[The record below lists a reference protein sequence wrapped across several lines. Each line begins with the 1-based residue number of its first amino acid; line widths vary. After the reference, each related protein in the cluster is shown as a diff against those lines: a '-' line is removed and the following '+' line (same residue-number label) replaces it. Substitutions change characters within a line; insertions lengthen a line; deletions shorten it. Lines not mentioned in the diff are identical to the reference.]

1 MAFGNRSNN
10 NNDLNVNT
18 NGIQFYNTDS
28 FEPSTLQLNFWN
40 GLLALKICPALPE
53 NKREESKKYD
63 YETFITCLLTPQKI
77 SDLLNALEKTFY
89 PDYLKEPNKV
99 KSVGVASGD
108 GLIQISSAQ
117 QIPGY
122 KKDEAGIVLT
132 IFKDVDVNAKTD
144 SYLRY
149 EFRKGS
155 IVLNY
160 NNKTGEY
167 TNDMTS
173 DCEFLVFVEYLREGL
188 KALTQAYAHSIRY
201 SDRFYRA
208 REIMNSQK
216 IMEALN
222 IQIDD
227 KKSGYRKNGGN
238 NSPFSSRRKISDD
251 ESRTSA
257 PIEPSDLADIYNELE
272 T

>member
-1 MAFGNRSNN
+1 MAFGNRQNN
-10 NNDLNVNT
+10 SNDLSVNT
-18 NGIQFYNTDS
+18 NGIQFYNMDS

-63 YETFITCLLTPQKI
+63 YETFVTCLLTPQKI
-77 SDLLNALEKTFY
+77 YDLLNTLQTHFY
-89 PDYLKEPNKV
+89 PNYLEDPAQV
-99 KSVGVASGD
+99 RSVGVASGE

-117 QIPGY
+117 QISGY
-122 KKDEAGIVLT
+122 KKDEAGIILT

-155 IVLNY
+155 IVRDY
-160 NNKTGEY
+160 NNKTGEFE
-167 TNDMTS
+167 NDMTS
-173 DCEFLVFVEYLREGL
+173 DCEFLIFIEYLKQGL
-188 KALTQAYAHSIRY
+188 AALTQAHAHSVRY

-208 REIMNSQK
+208 KEISNSQK
-216 IMEALN
+216 VMEALN

-227 KKSGYRKNGGN
+227 KKGYKKNGN
-238 NSPFSSRRKISDD
+238 SSPFQSRRKISDQ
-251 ESRTSA
+251 ESRTST
-257 PIEPSDLADIYNELE
+257 PIENSDLNDIYNELE
-272 T
+272 A